1 MHITRLKVQ
10 NWLNFERF
18 DIALERRNFFIGPNA
33 AGKSNLLEV
42 IKFLRDIVVS
52 DGGGLQA
59 AVERRGGVG
68 DLRCLS
74 ARRNPNI
81 SIEISIGTDDDPNT
95 WTYALEFTSQK
106 NSEPIVIREVIGSS
120 DKSKSVL
127 NRPDSADKADDVLLS
142 QTALEQVS
150 LNRHYR
156 EIVEFLRSVQY
167 LHVVPQMIRDPD
179 RQQRK
184 HDPFGSDL
192 IERIASTSPR
202 LQNAR
207 LRRMEEALKIA
218 APQLQHLEL
227 EVDKKGT
234 PHLRGKY
241 AHWRPHGAWQRE
253 DKFSDGTLRLLGL
266 IWSLQERGG
275 PLLLEEPELSLNS
288 AVVRH
293 LAPLISRSMRRSG
306 RQVLIATHSADLL
319 SNNVRL
325 EEVHL
330 LRVGREGTEVVSGG
344 DLVDVKREIEAG
356 IPLAEALLPKSAVAN
371 ADQLSLLDLLGS

>member
-1 MHITRLKVQ
+1 VHITRLKVQ
-10 NWLNFERF
+10 NWLNFTRF
-18 DIALERRNFFIGPNA
+18 DIALERRNFFVGPNA

-42 IKFLRDIVVS
+42 IKFLRDIVS
-52 DGGGLQA
+52 DGGLQA

-68 DLRCLS
+68 ELRCLS
-74 ARRNPNI
+74 ARSNPNI
-81 SIEISIGTDDDPNT
+81 LIEIAIGTDETPNT
-95 WTYALEFTSQK
+95 WTYALEFTSHK
-106 NSEPIVIREVIGSS
+106 NSGPLVVREEIGSS
-120 DKSKSVL
+120 EQSELILK
-127 NRPDSADKADDVLLS
+127 RPESEDKADEFRLS

-150 LNRHYR
+150 LNRPYR
-156 EIVEFLRSVQY
+156 EIVDFLRSVQY
-167 LHVVPQMIRDPD
+167 LHVVPQMIRDPE
-179 RQQRK
+179 RQHRK

-202 LQNAR
+202 SRNAR
-207 LRRMEEALKIA
+207 LSRMEEALKIA
-218 APQLQHLEL
+218 APQLQQLEL
-227 EVDKKGT
+227 KIDKKGI

-241 AHWRPHGAWQRE
+241 AHWRPQGAWQRE

-293 LAPLISRSMRRSG
+293 LAPLISRAMRRSD

-319 SNNVRL
+319 SNSVRL

-330 LRVGREGTEVVSGG
+330 LRVGREGTEVVSGV
-344 DLVDVKREIEAG
+344 DLADVKLEIDAG
-356 IPLAEALLPKSAVAN
+356 IPLAEALLPKSAAAN
-371 ADQLSLLDLLGS
+371 ADQLSLLDLLGA